1 MTRLVAVASLPSE
14 CMDSP
19 ATWRGDVEGWATA
32 QRAAGRSAETI
43 ALRRYHLTRLAQ
55 WAAPRRPADLTLD
68 DLLTWLGGHNW
79 SRETLRSHRASVRG
93 FYRWA
98 TATGRVPVD
107 VSLGLPPVAPAQ
119 PRPRPAPPTAVVAAL
134 HEADQRV
141 WLMIRLGVEVG
152 LRRGEVARVHSSD
165 VLEDL
170 GGWSLRVHGK
180 GARERTVPLPAN
192 LARALRELPPGW
204 AFPGRD
210 GGHLSPR
217 WVGRLVSRML
227 PDGVTMHALRH
238 LCATELHD
246 DTHDLRAVQRLLGHA
261 SVATTERYV
270 AVRDDTVRRMVVERA
285 RRWAG

>member
-1 MTRLVAVASLPSE
+1 MSGRTVVQLWSKG
-14 CMDSP
+14 MDCP

-32 QRAAGRSAETI
+32 QRAAGRSTETI
-43 ALRRYHLTRLAQ
+43 ALRRYHLARLAL
-55 WAAPRRPADLTLD
+55 WADPRRPDDLTLD
-68 DLLTWLGGHNW
+68 DLLTWLGERDW

-98 TATGRVPVD
+98 AATGRVQVD
-107 VSLGLPPVAPAQ
+107 VAAGLPPVAPAQ
-119 PRPRPAPPTAVVAAL
+119 PRPRPAPPTAVVTAMR
-134 HEADQRV
+134 EADRRV

-152 LRRGEVARVHSSD
+152 MRRGEVARVHSSD
-165 VLEDL
+165 LIDDL

-180 GARERTVPLPAN
+180 GSRERTVPLPDN
-192 LARALRELPPGW
+192 LARALRELPSGW

-210 GGHLSPR
+210 DGHLSPR

-227 PDGVTMHALRH
+227 PVGVSMHALRH

-270 AVRDDTVRRMVVERA
+270 AVRDDTVRRMVADRA